1 VWGVP
6 FEFRFT
12 IFFFFFVRHLGFFF
26 YYYFYYHYHYYFQY
40 RWENTAKPVSR
51 HPVMGTCMYIGT
63 TSQKLKTRVS
73 HFYRPGQ
80 SEIYCSWT
88 DQRHSYAFSIV
99 SKPWCGLCPS
109 RGDCTGRQNAK
120 DCSELFFSSGFFFS
134 FPTLYRGS
142 PNTYAQNSHS
152 CFPLRSRRSFR
163 LPLVC
168 AIGLSIRTSIEV
180 YIYIFIIYDRNFIPD
195 LMYAAALTNSSTIAP
210 LPKWVTF
217 F

>member
-1 VWGVP
+1 MRCSVWISVND
-6 FEFRFT
+6 
-12 IFFFFFVRHLGFFF
+12 FFFFCSAFRFFF

-40 RWENTAKPVSR
+40 RWENTAKPVSW
-51 HPVMGTCMYIGT
+51 HPVVGIYISVGICIGT

-120 DCSELFFSSGFFFS
+120 DYSELFFSWFFFFS
-134 FPTLYRGS
+134 
-142 PNTYAQNSHS
+142 NTIQRFAKYL
-152 CFPLRSRRSFR
+152 CTERSFLFSSSLPPFVSPPSGMR
-163 LPLVC
+163 LAYLR
-168 AIGLSIRTSIEV
+168 ISIDV
-180 YIYIFIIYDRNFIPD
+180 YIYTLYMIEILFLNKC
-195 LMYAAALTNSSTIAP
+195 TQQH
-210 LPKWVTF
+210 
-217 F
+217 